1 MSAALEPRDRPHED
15 GGSGGVNVTVALVV
29 AILSVAVVGSVV
41 ASALAIHG
49 ADAELPEQYHWE
61 GAQYDRDVA
70 LAERA
75 MARAVAASVEV
86 DGATCRVQLTMA
98 GALPA
103 ALTLSFVH
111 GTDPRL
117 DRFVPLAP
125 GPQGYEGHCAG
136 LTAAHYHLE
145 LSDEPQTWS
154 IRQEI
159 RNAGGRIE
167 LRAHRLGG

>member
-1 MSAALEPRDRPHED
+1 MSAAFEPRDRPHED
-15 GGSGGVNVTVALVV
+15 GAPGLNLTVVLVV
-29 AILSVAVVGSVV
+29 AILGVAVVASVV
-41 ASALAIHG
+41 ASALAWHG
-49 ADAELPEQYHWE
+49 ADAELPAQYHWE

-70 LAERA
+70 LAQQA
-75 MARAVAASVEV
+75 MARSVTASVEV
-86 DGATCRVQLTMA
+86 DGATCRVRLAMA

-117 DRFVPLAP
+117 DRLVPLAP
-125 GPQGYEGHCAG
+125 GRDGYEGRCTG

-145 LSDEPQTWS
+145 LSDDPQTWS

-159 RNAGGRIE
+159 RNAGGRFE

>member
-1 MSAALEPRDRPHED
+1 MSAAFEPRDPLQED
-15 GGSGGVNVTVALVV
+15 GPGLNLIVVLVV
-29 AILSVAVVGSVV
+29 AILGVAVVASLV
-41 ASALAIHG
+41 ASALAWHG
-49 ADAELPEQYHWE
+49 ADAELPAQYHWE

-70 LAERA
+70 LAQRA
-75 MARAVAASVEV
+75 MARSVAASVEV
-86 DGATCRVQLTMA
+86 DGATCRVRLTLA

-125 GPQGYEGHCAG
+125 GPQGYEGRCSG

-145 LSDEPQTWS
+145 LSDDPQTWS

-159 RNAGGRIE
+159 HNAGGRIE